1 MSAFLQVR
9 GLIKQYQAPAESLAE
24 APSSEEASVTILDI
38 PEFSLGV
45 GEFVG
50 LQGRSGCGKTTFLHC
65 LAGLILPEQGTIEM
79 GGIVINHLGESA
91 RDRWRARH
99 LGYIPQTFHLLQG
112 LTAIENVLLGMS
124 FGGLHPHRGKALE
137 ILGEVGLSRHARHY
151 PRQLSVGQQQRV
163 AVARA
168 LVAAPQLVLADE
180 PTGSLDL
187 RHAEAAMDLIQRLCR
202 ERGAALLLVSHQTE
216 ILARLPQVREFAHL
230 NRAFPH

>member
-1 MSAFLQVR
+1 MSPFLQVR
-9 GLIKQYQAPAESLAE
+9 QLLKRYQAPARSPTPD
-24 APSSEEASVTILDI
+24 PSDDASVTILDI

-50 LQGRSGCGKTTFLHC
+50 LRGHSGSGKTTFLHC
-65 LAGLILPEQGTIEM
+65 LAGLILPEQGTVEM
-79 GGIVINHLGESA
+79 AGEVVNRLGESA

-99 LGYIPQTFHLLQG
+99 LGYIHQTFHLLQG

-124 FGGLHPHRGKALE
+124 FGGLHPERAKALE
-137 ILGEVGLSRHARHY
+137 ILGEVGLSRHLRHY

-168 LVAAPQLVLADE
+168 LVAAPRLVLADE
-180 PTGSLDL
+180 PTGSLDP
-187 RHAEAAMDLIQRLCR
+187 RHAEGAMDLIQRLCR

-216 ILARLPQVREFAHL
+216 ILARMPLVREFSSL
-230 NRAFPH
+230 NRALAH